1 MSAITLNGATSGQ
14 VTLQPP
20 AVAGTTT
27 LTLPTSNGTVINTAG
42 GQTISGTTTLGTMSA
57 TNAQVTQ
64 GLASAAYLSPFD
76 SGYRNRIINGSMGIA
91 QRGTSFSSPASGSY
105 TVDRWWLYATGT
117 TVASVAQV
125 AGPTGYRYATQ
136 ITGAAGN
143 TQTALVQR
151 IESYNCSDLS
161 GQTITIQANISVSSA
176 QTINWNLQYPSAQ
189 DNWSST
195 TAFASGT
202 WSATTTAT
210 TFTATITGLPSNVTN
225 GMQLQFAPQN
235 GGAFTSGTIT
245 ITGVQ
250 LELGSVATP
259 FEVRSVGTELA
270 LCQRYYYNMQAQ
282 SIYALFG
289 SGFNNS
295 TSQASVIVNIPVP
308 MRVTPT
314 CSTSSVSNFYIVAS
328 GGTFSL
334 VSINPAHYT
343 PTTVR
348 FDCNTS
354 GTPLTFGMNC
364 TLSASGTDRK
374 STRLNSSH

>member
-1 MSAITLNGATSGQ
+1 MLFRSG
-14 VTLQPP
+14 LS
-20 AVAGTTT
+20 
-27 LTLPTSNGTVINTAG
+27 LVI
-42 GQTISGTTTLGTMSA
+42 
-57 TNAQVTQ
+57 
-64 GLASAAYLSPFD
+64 Y
-76 SGYRNRIINGSMGIA
+76 
-91 QRGTSFSSPASGSY
+91 
-105 TVDRWWLYATGT
+105 
-117 TVASVAQV
+117 
-125 AGPTGYRYATQ
+125 
-136 ITGAAGN
+136 
-143 TQTALVQR
+143 
-151 IESYNCSDLS
+151 
-161 GQTITIQANISVSSA
+161 
-176 QTINWNLQYPSAQ
+176 
-189 DNWSST
+189 
-195 TAFASGT
+195 
-202 WSATTTAT
+202 
-210 TFTATITGLPSNVTN
+210 
-225 GMQLQFAPQN
+225 PQN

-354 GTPLTFGMNC
+354 GTPLTFGLNC
-364 TLSASGTDRK
+364 TLSASGTTAAALYF
-374 STRLNSSH
+374 SAEL